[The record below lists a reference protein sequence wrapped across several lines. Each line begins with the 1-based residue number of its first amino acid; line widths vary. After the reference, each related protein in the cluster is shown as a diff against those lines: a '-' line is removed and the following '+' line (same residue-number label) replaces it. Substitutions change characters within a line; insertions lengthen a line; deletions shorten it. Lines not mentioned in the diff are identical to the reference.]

1 MQLVG
6 RIIPTSAFRLP
17 TSKTAMSILDRYLI
31 KEIIKYF
38 AIVLVA
44 ATGIYVVVDFF
55 ENVDKFLDAGLTV
68 MRMLQFLQLK
78 LPLIVAQITPVGI
91 LLAVLITFGM
101 MNKNNEIIAL
111 KSGGMS
117 IYYFVRPIFAVG
129 LFVSILLFLLS
140 EILVPVTISKA
151 SDIYRIEVK
160 KYTQTKGQKDIWFK
174 SHRCIAFI
182 SYFNPREK
190 TISGVTLNYF
200 DSQFKLER
208 RVDAAS
214 GEFRND
220 RWVFKDI
227 MEQVLDK
234 KTGAYKIQFYKE
246 KVEKIDFLPEDL
258 QRVAK
263 KSEEM
268 SYKELLLYIQDIEAE
283 GYDATPYR
291 VDLYGKFALPVAC
304 LIVCLIGVGITV
316 RKISRLGF
324 AVNIALGVLV
334 IFLYWIIHSFCMSL
348 GYGGM
353 LPPAIAAWMSNFI
366 FACLAAF
373 SLLNAE

>member
-1 MQLVG
+1 MT
-6 RIIPTSAFRLP
+6 I
-17 TSKTAMSILDRYLI
+17 MSILDRYII

-38 AIVLVA
+38 GIVLVA
-44 ATGIYVVVDFF
+44 ATGIYLVVDFF
-55 ENVDKFLDAGLTV
+55 ENVDKFLEAGVTV
-68 MRMLQFLQLK
+68 GRMLRFLQLK
-78 LPLIVAQITPVGI
+78 IPLIIAQITPVGI

-117 IYYFVRPIFAVG
+117 IYYFTRPIFAVG
-129 LFVSILLFLLS
+129 LLGAILLFLLS
-140 EILVPVTISKA
+140 EIIVPVTISKA
-151 SDIYRIEVK
+151 GDIYRIEVK
-160 KYTQTKGQKDIWFK
+160 KYTQTKGQQNIWFK
-174 SHRCIAFI
+174 SHRSIAFI

-190 TISGVTLNYF
+190 TISGIALNYF

-208 RVDAAS
+208 RVDAAK
-214 GEFRND
+214 GRFQND
-220 RWVFKDI
+220 RWVLQDI
-227 MEQVLDK
+227 MEQILNK
-234 KTGAYKIQFYKE
+234 KNGSYEIQFHKE
-246 KVEKIDFLPEDL
+246 KVEKINFLPEDL
-258 QRVAK
+258 QRVVK

-268 SYKELLLYIQDIEAE
+268 SYKELLSYIRDVEAE

-291 VDLYGKFALPVAC
+291 VDLHGKFALPVAC
-304 LIVCLIGVGITV
+304 LIICLIGAGITV
-316 RKISRLGF
+316 RKISSHGF
-324 AVNIALGVLV
+324 AVNVVLGIIV
-334 IFLYWIIHSFCMSL
+334 IFFYWISHSFCMSL